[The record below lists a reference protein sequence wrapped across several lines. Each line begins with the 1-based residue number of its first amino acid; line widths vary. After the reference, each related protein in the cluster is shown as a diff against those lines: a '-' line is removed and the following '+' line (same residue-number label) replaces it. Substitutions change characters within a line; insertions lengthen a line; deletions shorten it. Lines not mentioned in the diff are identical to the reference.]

1 MIFNNME
8 DIINP
13 NETENKITNK
23 TNKAKQNFIIAFKIF
38 VLILMITFV
47 LGLILG
53 SVWFAAYIIPII
65 WSASKILAI
74 LTTLGVLYLT
84 ILIIVVILNSGR
96 NKNDI

>member
-23 TNKAKQNFIIAFKIF
+23 TNKAKQNFVIAFKIF
-38 VLILMITFV
+38 VLILMITLV
-47 LGLILG
+47 LSLILG
-53 SVWFAAYIIPII
+53 SVWFAAYIIPVI
-65 WSASKILAI
+65 WGVSKILAI

-84 ILIIVVILNSGR
+84 ILIIVIILNSGR